1 MSVEKLLSKE
11 KKYLVA
17 FSGGP
22 DSVYLLLKLVFFFQ
36 EKLRDH
42 ISLIYVNYHDSPF
55 VKDEEDIVKY
65 YQKKYE
71 LSLYQFDVY
80 PKRRKISNFE
90 EWARDYRYHLFSK
103 VGKKEGFD
111 AVLTAHQKTDVVETY
126 LLQKERGNLPLYYG
140 LKEETALF
148 SFPLIRPILEVSKKE
163 IIEELQREK
172 ILFYDDITNQDL
184 TRKRN
189 SLRVSMREEEIS
201 SYLSLIEQENQ
212 KLCSL
217 YQSFQEHQQGM
228 TFSCY
233 ESFSE
238 EEKRR
243 YCFYLLDCHRIK
255 KGKEGIGK
263 RMYDFLK
270 RKAFLSLMI
279 TPSLTLYK
287 TEDSFFL
294 SYPFEK
300 LSYSYTF
307 HQKKRYQTK
316 YFTIDLS
323 DPSQFNIKQLP
334 VTIRNYHPKD
344 QMETKMKIKDVE
356 EFLKRQG
363 VPKIYQP
370 LFPVIIE
377 NDNII
382 ATPFYCDIKKKKI
395 PLVLTYTDGVKKK

>member
-1 MSVEKLLSKE
+1 M
-11 KKYLVA
+11 
-17 FSGGP
+17 
-22 DSVYLLLKLVFFFQ
+22 
-36 EKLRDH
+36 
-42 ISLIYVNYHDSPF
+42 
-55 VKDEEDIVKY
+55 
-65 YQKKYE
+65 
-71 LSLYQFDVY
+71 
-80 PKRRKISNFE
+80 
-90 EWARDYRYHLFSK
+90 
-103 VGKKEGFD
+103 
-111 AVLTAHQKTDVVETY
+111 VETY

-243 YCFYLLDCHRIK
+243 YCFYLLDCHRVK